1 MHSRI
6 FQISTEP
13 IDKENYLNEDTLQQ
27 GDGSFYD
34 YCSEIDEEDRVKRI
48 LPIWSIMP
56 CPKECSSLYP
66 MTPCAIMVE

>member
-34 YCSEIDEEDRVKRI
+34 TPINEILSFPFI
-48 LPIWSIMP
+48 PT
-56 CPKECSSLYP
+56 SSPVFLESHS
-66 MTPCAIMVE
+66 MNTPNNKQ